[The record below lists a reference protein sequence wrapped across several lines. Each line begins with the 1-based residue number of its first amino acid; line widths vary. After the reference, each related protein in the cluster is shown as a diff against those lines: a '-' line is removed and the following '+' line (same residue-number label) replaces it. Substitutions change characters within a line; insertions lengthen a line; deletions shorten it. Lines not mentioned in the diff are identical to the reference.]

1 MFNPVEVEI
10 EEEGSRMFKSAA
22 IASRFITVSRKARK
36 IGVIVGVEKIVFRLD
51 WLMCWWIS
59 RLLSSPKLN
68 PLPVPKP
75 HEPIQSICQYKAGEY

>member
-10 EEEGSRMFKSAA
+10 EEEGDVQKCRH
-22 IASRFITVSRKARK
+22 RFITVSRKARK
-36 IGVIVGVEKIVFRLD
+36 IVVIVGVEKIVFRLD